1 MTKEMKPLFLSH
13 TVVLTSSKLQS
24 CMLKWNFNLNWR
36 GNMYQ
41 YTPKNIPHQ
50 RRQKQILYF
59 KRNSP
64 IILNMKNNHAWC
76 SYQIYL
82 PRLNK
87 TYVALISSCERFLTF
102 GKNVKGRV
110 SHIYFDWS
118 KLKTQNDVN
127 RKKHCSYPFT
137 SKLTMKVYLR
147 FCQMQGLHKC
157 SPPHS
162 SWIEVKNITEWLN

>member
-1 MTKEMKPLFLSH
+1 MNSKRIVKWGKSLHLQRFLIGSLIRLLLNGLNQKKKENLFFREINKYKKKRNENNDFFFWYVAKKRWNQLFLSH

-87 TYVALISSCERFLTF
+87 TYVALISSC
-102 GKNVKGRV
+102 
-110 SHIYFDWS
+110 
-118 KLKTQNDVN
+118 
-127 RKKHCSYPFT
+127 
-137 SKLTMKVYLR
+137 
-147 FCQMQGLHKC
+147 
-157 SPPHS
+157 
-162 SWIEVKNITEWLN
+162 

>member
-1 MTKEMKPLFLSH
+1 MEFQPQLERKYVSI
-13 TVVLTSSKLQS
+13 
-24 CMLKWNFNLNWR
+24 
-36 GNMYQ
+36 
-41 YTPKNIPHQ
+41 YTQEYPHQ

-137 SKLTMKVYLR
+137 SKLTKKVYLR

-157 SPPHS
+157 SPPYS
-162 SWIEVKNITEWLN
+162 SWIEVKDITEWLNSKNIRFPKIRTHFGFINM